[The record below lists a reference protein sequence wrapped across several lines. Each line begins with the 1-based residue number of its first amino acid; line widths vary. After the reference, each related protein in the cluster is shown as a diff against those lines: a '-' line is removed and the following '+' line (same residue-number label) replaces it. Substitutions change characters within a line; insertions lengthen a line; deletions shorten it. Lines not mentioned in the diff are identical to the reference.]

1 MATPPTSTDTPWD
14 ETTQQFHG
22 GQDWASLANF
32 VEDFSVTTNALG
44 TPKQALEA
52 AKAAIDLCG
61 HYPPA
66 NQEPAKSNLAQFL
79 WPQGWQHHRDRLLL
93 GNGASELIDL
103 VVRSAPEGPWKPG
116 PFDTQY
122 ERSAR
127 NGGRNLMAANAQEP
141 AALAC
146 IVNPCNP
153 TGGYKNLADM
163 KTWIETNVQTGGYA
177 IIDESM
183 QPWHS
188 ADFRVDSM
196 TSQTDYVQQLFTAR
210 GISVFVIHSWT
221 KLVVHGD
228 SFGLNRMPN

>member
-1 MATPPTSTDTPWD
+1 MATPLTTTDTPWD

-44 TPKQALEA
+44 TPKRALEA
-52 AKAAIDLCG
+52 AKTAIDLCG

-66 NQEPAKSNLAQFL
+66 NQEPAKSNLARFL

-122 ERSAR
+122 KEYERSAR
-127 NGGRNLMAANAQEP
+127 NGGRTLMAADAQEP

-153 TGGYKNLADM
+153 TGDYKSVADM
-163 KTWIETNVQTGGYA
+163 KAWIEANVQTGGYA
-177 IIDESM
+177 II
-183 QPWHS
+183 
-188 ADFRVDSM
+188 
-196 TSQTDYVQQLFTAR
+196 
-210 GISVFVIHSWT
+210 
-221 KLVVHGD
+221 
-228 SFGLNRMPN
+228 